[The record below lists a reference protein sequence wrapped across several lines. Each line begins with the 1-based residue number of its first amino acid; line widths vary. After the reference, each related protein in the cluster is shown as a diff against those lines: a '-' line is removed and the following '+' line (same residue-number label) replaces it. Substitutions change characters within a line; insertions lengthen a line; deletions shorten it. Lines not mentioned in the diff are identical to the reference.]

1 MAGPEKI
8 VVDASVA
15 YKWYAEETWT
25 PEARSMIDDY
35 QNGYLDIASVSLMPF
50 EVLNALRYAP
60 EVSLVD
66 LQTVAESLE
75 KLCLDIRPLEGEL
88 SKRTM
93 DNALRYGITV
103 YDSSYLSLGELEGVD
118 VYTADEKLL
127 RKARDTRLEPVSSYI
142 PQK

>member
-127 RKARDTRLEPVSSYI
+127 RKARDTRLKQVSSYI